1 MTIIAPRIRGQG
13 TYESTSEKTHAW
25 KEPSGRDSNERPPP
39 AFDGIQEGPEAE
51 PGEDAAAAAASFS
64 SSSSSS
70 SPPSD
75 VGGATFSLEKSHRN
89 TSGALGH
96 RSSATTS
103 KSSRN
108 LRK

>member
-1 MTIIAPRIRGQG
+1 MTIISPRIRGQG

-25 KEPSGRDSNERPPP
+25 KEPSGRDSNERTAA

-51 PGEDAAAAAASFS
+51 PGEDAAAAAASF